1 MLFSEN
7 FVTSGAAH
15 VDFVGIPLDVH
26 KLYAIQLDIFS
37 QMVDPRKSPCGGAR
51 DDDANEY

>member
-1 MLFSEN
+1 MLFSGN

-15 VDFVGIPLDVH
+15 VDFLGIPFDVH

-37 QMVDPRKSPCGGAR
+37 QMGDPRKSPCGGAR